1 MCGHQAAY
9 VAKVPSQFALSVM
22 GREKL
27 SIEILGHVSS
37 KQTSSG
43 NDWKWTSMDI
53 HCNSILPCFHFDL
66 FRFTHGLPMAYPFTK
81 ALLRLWKPASAA
93 KAQRANGHAFLLGLG
108 IVGPGKIIRTRLQNH
123 LALCATYGKSKWIK
137 KAQHGKTWIK
147 HCKCQR
153 VLQASKNC
161 NSDIGVCSLFA
172 LSISCGQVWVSLPP
186 PTGHRSSSCC
196 VCRGNSPPSH
206 PHMYSRPNIITE
218 NDRNHVVTCPK
229 TLLPQNP

>member
-1 MCGHQAAY
+1 MSAQNKHPVEMIENGH
-9 VAKVPSQFALSVM
+9 P
-22 GREKL
+22 
-27 SIEILGHVSS
+27 
-37 KQTSSG
+37 
-43 NDWKWTSMDI
+43 WTSTVTPSCLVFTLIFFDSPMVYPWLTP
-53 HCNSILPCFHFDL
+53 SLRPC
-66 FRFTHGLPMAYPFTK
+66 
-81 ALLRLWKPASAA
+81 RLWKPASAA